1 MLHKILVAVDH
12 SDMSQHIF
20 AEALALAQA
29 TQGQMLLIHVLSPF
43 DEYNPPPL
51 FPGLDGVYPVV
62 HDAVIRTYMHQ
73 WEVLEAQGLDLLRHL
88 TQEATAA
95 GVSVEFSQHLGTA
108 GRVICEVART
118 WQADLIVVGRRGLS
132 GVSELLVGSVSNYVL
147 HHAPCSVLTVQKE
160 VPPAPIPPAEHKT
173 EVNA

>member
-1 MLHKILVAVDH
+1 MLHKILVAVDQ
-12 SDMSQHIF
+12 SDMSKHIF
-20 AEALALAQA
+20 AEALALTKAME
-29 TQGQMLLIHVLSPF
+29 GQMLLIHVLSPF

-62 HDAVIRTYMHQ
+62 HDAVIKTYMHQ
-73 WEVLEAQGLDLLRHL
+73 WEVLETQGLDLLRQL
-88 TQEATAA
+88 AQDATAV
-95 GVSVEFSQHLGTA
+95 GVTAEFSQHLGTA

-147 HHAPCSVLTVQKE
+147 HHAPCSVLTVQRETLTPATPADSKAE
-160 VPPAPIPPAEHKT
+160 VSA
-173 EVNA
+173 